1 MRAKAAATRGTARD
15 SGHRDA
21 AMLLRGAGR
30 GDSRG
35 RGDTPRRRS
44 WEKWCARAS
53 SGAGRQ
59 PPRAPPRRTL
69 TPSSGWYL
77 AQVWAP
83 GAPSPGPWGAQ
94 LRGPGRPR
102 TFPIPALR
110 RTAPRP
116 GEDAGGAGRAVS
128 VLPARGAGC
137 AGGGWGGPFRVA
149 PGQRLRC
156 ISAPMSQREGDDPE
170 PHTASHPCGGGR

>member
-1 MRAKAAATRGTARD
+1 MRATRGTATR
-15 SGHRDA
+15 RRCC
-21 AMLLRGAGR
+21 RGAGR

-69 TPSSGWYL
+69 TPSSGRYL

-83 GAPSPGPWGAQ
+83 GAQAPGPWGAQ

-170 PHTASHPCGGGR
+170 PHASSHPCGGGR